1 MNTIELQNTIIR
13 KILNTKDNQ
22 LLDYFN
28 SILTI
33 GEEDSDVYK
42 LSDFEKQ
49 VINESLIDYKNGNI
63 ISNDDVFTK
72 TEKWLKK

>member
-13 KILNTKDNQ
+13 KILNIKNNQ

-33 GEEDSDVYK
+33 GEKNSDVYK

-49 VINESLIDYKNGNI
+49 VINESLTDYQNGNI

-72 TEKWLKK
+72 TEKWLEK